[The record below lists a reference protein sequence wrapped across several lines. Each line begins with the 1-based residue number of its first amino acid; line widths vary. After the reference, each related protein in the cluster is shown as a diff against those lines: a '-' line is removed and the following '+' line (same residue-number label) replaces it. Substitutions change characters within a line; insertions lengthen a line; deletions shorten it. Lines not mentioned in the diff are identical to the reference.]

1 MKKFLHILNKHF
13 EEVIL
18 VFVSVVMILLI
29 FFQIVARFCL
39 NQSLAWSEELAR
51 YCFVW
56 TVWMGVPY
64 AVVKGRHIHL
74 EILSDM
80 VGAKGKFVL
89 DLIFFLV
96 SAAFFG
102 YIGIQ
107 SVSVVQGI
115 AKMNQVTPALQIPK
129 TLCYMCLPVGCF
141 LGTFRFLQYGFLRI
155 RRFRTDPNDRTLI
168 AVDGD

>member
-1 MKKFLHILNKHF
+1 MKKILHVLNKHF
-13 EEVIL
+13 EEALL

-29 FFQIVARFCL
+29 FFQILGRFVL

-56 TVWMGVPY
+56 TVWLGIPY
-64 AVVKGRHIHL
+64 AVVKGRHIRL
-74 EILSDM
+74 EILSDLA
-80 VGAKGKFVL
+80 GPKGKFVL

-96 SAAFFG
+96 SAFFFL

-115 AKMNQVTPALQIPK
+115 AKMNQLTPALQIPK
-129 TLCYMCLPVGCF
+129 SLCYACLPAGCF
-141 LGTFRFLQYGFLRI
+141 LGAFRFLQYGFLRI
-155 RRFRTDPNDRTLI
+155 LRFKADPNDKTMI
-168 AVDGD
+168 AVDED